1 MGCLG
6 GSAIEHDCFAEA
18 LYVFSFFS
26 GLAGE
31 HANIQKAS
39 RAVFL
44 SLGHESESAVRKS
57 SEEGFRQNNLRIY

>member
-1 MGCLG
+1 M
-6 GSAIEHDCFAEA
+6 CFH
-18 LYVFSFFS
+18 FS
-26 GLAGE
+26 LDLLGE